1 MERPATTTPTPT
13 FGEPGRLSYEELRL
27 AARNHGMPLE
37 ALDHPIT
44 PTGLHYLLTHY
55 DIPAVEPGSWALEIG
70 GAVERPMRLTLSDL
84 HARSASR
91 VVVTMECAGN
101 GRALLEPR
109 PLSQPWLHEAV
120 GTAEWAGVPLRTL
133 LDEAGLA
140 GDARE
145 VVFSALDRG
154 VENGVEQAYERSLT
168 LDEARR
174 SEVLVALEMNGQPL
188 LPQHGAPARLIV
200 PGWYGMTNVKWLAAV
215 TVVREPFTGPQQS
228 WSYRVRQDP
237 SESGEPLSRI
247 APHALMRPPGIPE
260 FYTRERVLGPGPCRL
275 TGRVWSGGATIGGVE
290 VSVDGE
296 ATWVDATLGPAD
308 LGPWAWRSW
317 WFDWTPPGPAVYT
330 LACRAR
336 AADTDA
342 DDRPAWNLGGY
353 ANPAP
358 QRVVVTVTD
367 A

>member
-1 MERPATTTPTPT
+1 MDPPSTPV

-37 ALDHPIT
+37 ALAYSLTPI
-44 PTGLHYLLTHY
+44 GLHYLLTHY
-55 DIPAVEPGSWALEIG
+55 DVPAVDPTSWALDLG
-70 GAVERPMRLTLSDL
+70 GAVERPLRLSLADL
-84 HARSASR
+84 QAMPTSR

-120 GTAEWAGVPLRTL
+120 GTAEWVGVSLTALLDAAGV
-133 LDEAGLA
+133 A
-140 GDARE
+140 GDAVE

-154 VENGVEQAYERSLT
+154 VENGVDQTFERSLL

-174 SEVLVALEMNGQPL
+174 PEVLIALEMNGLPL

-200 PGWYGMTNVKWLAAV
+200 PGWYGMTNVKWLSAI
-215 TVVREPFTGPQQS
+215 TLVREPFTGYQQS
-228 WSYRVRQDP
+228 WSYRLRQDA
-237 SESGEPLSRI
+237 SEAGDPLSRM
-247 APHALMRPPGIPE
+247 APHALMQPPGIPD
-260 FYTRERVLGPGPCRL
+260 FYTRDRVVDKGPCRL
-275 TGRVWSGGATIGGVE
+275 TGRVWSGGAAIEGVE
-290 VSVDGE
+290 VSVDDGT
-296 ATWVDATLGPAD
+296 TWADATLGTAD

-317 WFDWTPPGPAVYT
+317 EFDWTPSRPGEYA

-336 AADTDA
+336 ATARDA
-342 DDRPAWNLGGY
+342 VERPEWNLGGY

-358 QRVVVTVTD
+358 QRVAVTVRG
-367 A
+367 